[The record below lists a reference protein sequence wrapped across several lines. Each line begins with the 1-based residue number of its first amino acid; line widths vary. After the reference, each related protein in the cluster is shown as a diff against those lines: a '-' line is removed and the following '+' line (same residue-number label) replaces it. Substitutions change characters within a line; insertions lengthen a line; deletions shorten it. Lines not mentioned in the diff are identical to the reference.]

1 MDWPAK
7 SNYPNHGSVSF
18 FCRADYLMEGSVVP
32 FKRIDRPIILGIV
45 GDSAAGKTTLTEG
58 IANILGPDKVVTI
71 CTDDYHRYDRLERA
85 ENGLSALDPECNYI
99 EILEQHIRL
108 LRQGKP
114 ILKPIYNHRQ
124 GTLDRPVYVEPR
136 EYIIMEGL
144 LGYSTRAMR
153 DAYDVKVYLEPTENL
168 RVKWKIRRD
177 CTKRGYDELDVIKSL
192 AKRVDDS
199 INFIQP
205 QRTFADMVVNFYQPD
220 GREHETGANLNVRH
234 TLRPTLP
241 HPDLTPILEVGAKK
255 GLRLELARD
264 IDGKPVDVLDI
275 AGDVGDE
282 RASAM
287 ENLLWELIPEAQ
299 HLRDNVGAF
308 TDDDNNRSISH
319 PLALSQLMITYHMV
333 KAALGHHAI

>member
-1 MDWPAK
+1 
-7 SNYPNHGSVSF
+7 
-18 FCRADYLMEGSVVP
+18 MEGAFVP
-32 FKRIDRPIILGIV
+32 FKRIDRPVILGIV
-45 GDSAAGKTTLTEG
+45 GDSAAGKTTLTAG

-71 CTDDYHRYDRLERA
+71 CTDDYRRFDRRERG
-85 ENGLSALDPECNYI
+85 ENGLSALDPDCNYI
-99 EILEQHIRL
+99 DILEQHIQQ
-108 LRQGKP
+108 LREGKP
-114 ILKPIYNHRQ
+114 ILKPIYNHDH

-168 RVKWKIRRD
+168 RVKWKIQRD
-177 CTKRGYDELDVIKSL
+177 CTKRGYDERDVIKSL

-199 INFIQP
+199 IDFIQP
-205 QRTFADMVVNFYQPD
+205 QRTFADMVVSFYQPE
-220 GREHETGANLNVRH
+220 GREQETGAHLNVRH

-264 IDGKPVDVLDI
+264 MDGKPVDVLDI
-275 AGDVGDE
+275 AGDVDTE
-282 RASAM
+282 RANAM
-287 ENLLWELIPEAQ
+287 ENLLWDLIPEAQ
-299 HLRDNVGAF
+299 HLRENVGAF
-308 TDDDNNRSISH
+308 TDEENNLSISH

>member
-1 MDWPAK
+1 
-7 SNYPNHGSVSF
+7 
-18 FCRADYLMEGSVVP
+18 MEGAFVP

-58 IANILGPDKVVTI
+58 IANILGPDKVVTV
-71 CTDDYHRYDRLERA
+71 CTDDYHRFDRKERA
-85 ENGLSALDPECNYI
+85 ANGLSALNPACNYI
-99 EILEQHIRL
+99 DVLEQHIQL
-108 LRQGKP
+108 LREGKP
-114 ILKPIYNHRQ
+114 ILKPIYNHHN

-144 LGYSTRAMR
+144 LGYSSRAMR

-168 RVKWKIRRD
+168 RVKWKVQRD
-177 CTKRGYDELDVIKSL
+177 CSKRGYDKSEVIRSL
-192 AKRVDDS
+192 EKRGDDS
-199 INFIQP
+199 VNFIQP
-205 QRTFADMVVNFYQPD
+205 QRTFADMVVSFYQPD
-220 GREHETGANLNVRH
+220 GRKDETGANLNVRH

-241 HPDLTPILEVGAKK
+241 HPDLTPILEAGAKK

-275 AGDVGDE
+275 DGNVDND

-287 ENLLWELIPEAQ
+287 ENLLWKLIPEAQ
-299 HLRDNVGAF
+299 HLRENVGAF
-308 TDDDNNRSISH
+308 TDEKNTLSISH